1 MKFIHLTDTHVVG
14 NCLEIYG
21 ANPARRLAL
30 AVDSINIDH
39 DDAEIVIITG
49 DLTHW
54 GEGAAY
60 TSFLSEVTRL
70 EMPFALMVGNHD
82 DGAALNEAIPNLPRD
97 ENGFVQ
103 QVISTSVGPFILTD
117 TKAKTGHQG
126 AYCADRLAWLDRQ
139 FEAIEDPALLF
150 MHHPPFDVGIA
161 SMDKIKMQ
169 DGDALLSVL
178 ERHRKKV
185 RQIFFGHLHRMVAG
199 NWHGFPISIMRG
211 LNHQVCLDLTGDAT
225 IIRGDLA
232 QPAYGVVLV
241 DDFSVISHMHA
252 YLECSPQFDLH
263 NLVAGDDREFALTM
277 RHEGWKDFG

>member
-14 NCLEIYG
+14 NGLAIYG
-21 ANPARRLAL
+21 ANPAQRLAL
-30 AVDSINIDH
+30 AVDSINRDH
-39 DDAEIVIITG
+39 FDAEIVIITG

-54 GEGAAY
+54 GEAAAY

-82 DGAALNEAIPNLPRD
+82 DGSTLKEAVPNLPRD
-97 ENGFVQ
+97 EYGFVQ

-117 TKAKTGHQG
+117 TKATTGHHG
-126 AYCADRLAWLDRQ
+126 AYCADRLAWLDQ
-139 FEAIEDPALLF
+139 QLESIEDPALLF

-178 ERHRKKV
+178 ERNRNKV
-185 RQIFFGHLHRMVAG
+185 RQLFFGHLHRMVAG

-211 LNHQVCLDLTGDAT
+211 LNHQVRLDLTGDAK

-241 DDFSVISHMHA
+241 NDDSVISHMHT

-263 NLVAGDDREFALTM
+263 NLVEGDDREFALNM
-277 RHEGWKDFG
+277 RHEGWEDFG